1 MISNSLFVFLGEFL
15 GKLLTKARNLS
26 GVPTIK
32 ILLFKWRGIYWCDI
46 RDKLGKKDAKL
57 IVENAEIKEK
67 EVMKTFNDLLQSL
80 SSLA

>member
-32 ILLFKWRGIYWCDI
+32 NITVQMARNLLVRHQRQAREEGCKVD
-46 RDKLGKKDAKL
+46 
-57 IVENAEIKEK
+57 
-67 EVMKTFNDLLQSL
+67 S
-80 SSLA
+80 

>member
-1 MISNSLFVFLGEFL
+1 M
-15 GKLLTKARNLS
+15 ARNLS
-26 GVPTIK
+26 GVPTK
-32 ILLFKWRGIYWCDI
+32 KYKLFKWRGIYWCDI
-46 RDKLGKKDAKL
+46 RDKLSEEEVKQLQMDAKL